1 MDGIVTF
8 LPSHTYAH
16 PIFILN
22 IAVKEKENDSCLIVE
37 PNKGSFGESNFRLSD
52 GIDQSDG
59 LTTEDE
65 THANTEY
72 RSLAHFTRA
81 PPGNE
86 ENCMIHIV

>member
-1 MDGIVTF
+1 LDGIVKV
-8 LPSHTYAH
+8 LPSHTCAG
-16 PIFILN
+16 PIFISN

-86 ENCMIHIV
+86 KHCMTHTL

>member
-1 MDGIVTF
+1 MDRIVTI
-8 LPSHTYAH
+8 LLSRTYGY
-16 PIFILN
+16 PIFISN
-22 IAVKEKENDSCLIVE
+22 IVVKENDSCLIVE

-81 PPGNE
+81 PPGKNLYRLTQTL
-86 ENCMIHIV
+86 